1 MKLTISQHYPD
12 IESVAMEFVKLGM
25 NDIDVLRRHRI
36 VLEGIRDHA
45 RKGAAL
51 VDFDQMTL
59 VLEFHGVDYP
69 DRRLIFTMSKLHGR
83 CLMGFA
89 DEEPVR
95 ATSTII
101 ENAFRRLNEQK
112 PKKPRKRQPKKAEAI
127 V

>member
-1 MKLTISQHYPD
+1 MKKFG
-12 IESVAMEFVKLGM
+12 IECEPHVTMRLKRVFGKF
-25 NDIDVLRRHRI
+25 

-45 RKGAAL
+45 RKAAAL

-69 DRRLIFTMSKLHGR
+69 DRCLIFTMSKLHGR

-95 ATSTII
+95 ATSSII
-101 ENAFRRLNEQK
+101 EKAFKRLNEQK